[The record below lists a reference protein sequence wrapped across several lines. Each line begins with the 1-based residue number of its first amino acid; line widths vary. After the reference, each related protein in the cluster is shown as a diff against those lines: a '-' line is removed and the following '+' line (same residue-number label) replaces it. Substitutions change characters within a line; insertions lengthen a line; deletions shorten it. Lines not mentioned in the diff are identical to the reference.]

1 MADDILLAAADASP
15 LPTWSLRQI
24 LSVVAILVGITI
36 VCFGVATLFQY
47 YKWHTSPWYSDR
59 YYASSHIWDW
69 LSSLTSSSRITSQG
83 GIQEVDIPL
92 EKPMAPATESTSE
105 RHPEPPSESWC
116 FVGEDLTGR
125 YCVKVPSASS
135 CEASRYFPT
144 RSDCELQKANALPAG
159 VVTASGGMLDLN

>member
-1 MADDILLAAADASP
+1 
-15 LPTWSLRQI
+15 
-24 LSVVAILVGITI
+24 
-36 VCFGVATLFQY
+36 
-47 YKWHTSPWYSDR
+47 
-59 YYASSHIWDW
+59 
-69 LSSLTSSSRITSQG
+69 
-83 GIQEVDIPL
+83 L
-92 EKPMAPATESTSE
+92 EKPMATESTSE
-105 RHPEPPSESWC
+105 RHPEPTSESWC